1 MTVQV
6 LGRSVGSLRL
16 TFSATSAF
24 MSLVYLGY
32 HSSTYRWKNRILYN
46 SEDEASAYAL
56 AATTVAVF
64 TIL

>member
-1 MTVQV
+1 
-6 LGRSVGSLRL
+6 
-16 TFSATSAF
+16 
-24 MSLVYLGY
+24 MSLVCLDY